1 MPGKRRAGQV
11 FIGFQADAELIRDL
25 DRARGRT
32 DRSQF
37 VREAVADK
45 LKRVG
50 IAVLDVLACPPA
62 RARVIQFVGDSN
74 RAPVSQIARAAE
86 EPGSYGTRKRK
97 KRRRKRSTAILR
109 R

>member
-37 VREAVADK
+37 VREAIADK
-45 LKRVG
+45 LKKMG
-50 IAVLDVLACPPA
+50 IAVPDDLVYPPA
-62 RARVIQFVGDSN
+62 RARVIQFVWDST
-74 RAPVSQIARAAE
+74 RDPVSQIARAAE
-86 EPGSYGTRKRK
+86 EPGSYGTRK
-97 KRRRKRSTAILR
+97 KRR
-109 R
+109 

>member
-37 VREAVADK
+37 VREAIADK
-45 LKRVG
+45 LKKMG
-50 IAVLDVLACPPA
+50 IAVPDDLVYPPA

-74 RAPVSQIARAAE
+74 RAPVSPIARAAE
-86 EPGSYGTRKRK
+86 EPGSYGTRK
-97 KRRRKRSTAILR
+97 KRR
-109 R
+109 

>member
-37 VREAVADK
+37 VKEAIADK
-45 LKRVG
+45 LKKMG
-50 IAVLDVLACPPA
+50 IVVPDDLVYPPA
-62 RARVIQFVGDSN
+62 RARVIGFVGDDN
-74 RAPVSQIARAAE
+74 RASVSQTARAAE
-86 EPGSYGTRKRK
+86 EPGKYGTRERK
-97 KRRRKRSTAILR
+97 KRR
-109 R
+109 

>member
-37 VREAVADK
+37 VGEAIADK
-45 LKRVG
+45 LKKMG
-50 IAVLDVLACPPA
+50 IPVPDDLVYPPA

-86 EPGSYGTRKRK
+86 EPGSYGTRK
-97 KRRRKRSTAILR
+97 KRR
-109 R
+109 

>member
-37 VREAVADK
+37 VREAIADK
-45 LKRVG
+45 LKKMG
-50 IAVLDVLACPPA
+50 IAVPDDLVYPPA

-97 KRRRKRSTAILR
+97 KRR
-109 R
+109 

>member
-37 VREAVADK
+37 VREAIADK
-45 LKRVG
+45 LKKMG
-50 IAVLDVLACPPA
+50 IAVPDDLVYPPA
-62 RARVIQFVGDSN
+62 RARVIQFVGDSS

-86 EPGSYGTRKRK
+86 EPGNYGTRKRK
-97 KRRRKRSTAILR
+97 KRR
-109 R
+109 